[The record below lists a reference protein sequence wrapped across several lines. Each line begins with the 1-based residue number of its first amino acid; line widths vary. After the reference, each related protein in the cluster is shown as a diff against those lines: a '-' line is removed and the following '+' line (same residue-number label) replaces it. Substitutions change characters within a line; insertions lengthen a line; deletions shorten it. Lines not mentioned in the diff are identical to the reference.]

1 MNVGVVVAIV
11 VVHGLQH
18 RQRLLRGSGVV
29 QIDQRLAVDFLEQDG
44 KILTHFFHIKRAG
57 SGGGLNGAFG
67 WTRHFGSSGHPTSS
81 QTLST
86 WACPSPENFA
96 VSGKH
101 TFSMISRR

>member
-29 QIDQRLAVDFLEQDG
+29 QIAQRLAVDVLEQDW
-44 KILTHFFHIKRAG
+44 KILTHFSHIKRAG

-67 WTRHFGSSGHPTSS
+67 CTRHFGSGAHPTSS
-81 QTLST
+81 QALST
-86 WACPSPENFA
+86 CAGPSPESFA

-101 TFSMISRR
+101 AVTRRSR